1 MKAAS
6 NFWMRWRVRIGYP
19 VALIY
24 LVLARPTPL
33 LLAIGAV
40 VGAAGL
46 AIRAWAAGHL
56 RKHQALA
63 TTGPYAYTRNPLYFG
78 SVILAAGFMV
88 AGGSLWSGIVVA
100 AYIAAFYPA
109 VMKREESE
117 LRAHYGEKFSEY
129 ASTVPLF
136 WPARKPA
143 RCDAGCAGAKFCG
156 ELYRRNREYEAAIG
170 FGVGIAILCARMLW
184 LR

>member
-1 MKAAS
+1 MKAAG

-24 LVLARPTPL
+24 LAFAHPTPL
-33 LLAIGAV
+33 LIAIGGGIGV
-40 VGAAGL
+40 VGL

-78 SVILAAGFMV
+78 SVILAAGFIV
-88 AGGSLWSGIVVA
+88 AGGSLWAGVVVA
-100 AYIAAFYPA
+100 SYIAAFYPA

-117 LRAHYGEKFSEY
+117 LRAHYGQKFLEY
-129 ASTVPLF
+129 ASGVPLF
-136 WPARKPA
+136 FPTLKAVHFG
-143 RCDAGCAGAKFCG
+143 DAPGAKCSG
-156 ELYRRNREYEAAIG
+156 ELYRLNREYEAAIG
-170 FGVGIAILCARMLW
+170 FVVGIAILCARMLW